1 MRKQPEVDPRKRKG
15 LIIVHT
21 GDGKG
26 KSTAAFGLAMRAAGN
41 KMNVF
46 IMQFMK
52 GPWKAGER
60 KAFDSLSPYVEIV
73 PMGDGFTW
81 DTENI
86 EQDKATARKAFELV
100 KEKLNSGKF
109 EMVIFE
115 EINYVLDYKFLPED
129 EVLETIKN
137 KPEMTHVVCTGR
149 NASEKLIEMA
159 DLVTEMKMIKH
170 PFAEQ
175 GIPAQKGI
183 EFFSEP
189 QLSPDKT
196 VLVVFC
202 NDPNGIPIEL
212 VEQLD
217 SK

>member
-1 MRKQPEVDPRKRKG
+1 MRKQPKVDPKKRKG
-15 LIIVHT
+15 LIIVNT

-52 GPWKAGER
+52 GPWKTGER
-60 KAFDSLSPYVEIV
+60 KAFDSLAPYVEVV

-86 EQDKATARKAFELV
+86 EQDKATARKAFEVV

-149 NASEKLIEMA
+149 NASKKLIEMA

-170 PFAEQ
+170 PFSEQ

-183 EFFSEP
+183 EF
-189 QLSPDKT
+189 
-196 VLVVFC
+196 
-202 NDPNGIPIEL
+202 
-212 VEQLD
+212 
-217 SK
+217 

>member
-115 EINYVLDYKFLPED
+115 EINYAVSYTHLTLP
-129 EVLETIKN
+129 TIYS
-137 KPEMTHVVCTGR
+137 V
-149 NASEKLIEMA
+149 
-159 DLVTEMKMIKH
+159 
-170 PFAEQ
+170 
-175 GIPAQKGI
+175 
-183 EFFSEP
+183 
-189 QLSPDKT
+189 
-196 VLVVFC
+196 
-202 NDPNGIPIEL
+202 
-212 VEQLD
+212 
-217 SK
+217 

>member
-100 KEKLNSGKF
+100 KEKL
-109 EMVIFE
+109 
-115 EINYVLDYKFLPED
+115 
-129 EVLETIKN
+129 
-137 KPEMTHVVCTGR
+137 
-149 NASEKLIEMA
+149 
-159 DLVTEMKMIKH
+159 KH
-170 PFAEQ
+170 T
-175 GIPAQKGI
+175 
-183 EFFSEP
+183 
-189 QLSPDKT
+189 L
-196 VLVVFC
+196 
-202 NDPNGIPIEL
+202 
-212 VEQLD
+212 
-217 SK
+217 

>member
-1 MRKQPEVDPRKRKG
+1 MRKQPKVDPKKRKG
-15 LIIVHT
+15 LIIVNT

-41 KMNVF
+41 KMKVF

-60 KAFDSLSPYVEIV
+60 KAFESLAPYVEVV

-86 EQDKATARKAFELV
+86 EQDKATARKAFEVV
-100 KEKLNSGKF
+100 KDKLNSGKF

-137 KPEMTHVVCTGR
+137 KPKMTHVVCTGR
-149 NASEKLIEMA
+149 NASKKLIEMA

-170 PFAEQ
+170 PFSEQ

-183 EFFSEP
+183 EF
-189 QLSPDKT
+189 
-196 VLVVFC
+196 
-202 NDPNGIPIEL
+202 
-212 VEQLD
+212 
-217 SK
+217 

>member
-1 MRKQPEVDPRKRKG
+1 MRKSSGADPKKRKG

-26 KSTAAFGLAMRAAGN
+26 KSTAAFGLALRAAGN

-52 GPWKAGER
+52 GQWKVGER
-60 KAFDSLSPYVEIV
+60 KAFEKLAPYVEVI

-81 DTENI
+81 DTENV
-86 EQDKATARKAFELV
+86 EQDKATARKAFEIV
-100 KEKLNSGKF
+100 KEKLLSDKYQ
-109 EMVIFE
+109 MVIFE
-115 EINYVLDYKFLPED
+115 EINYVLHYQFFPED
-129 EVLETIKN
+129 EFLELLKN

-170 PFAEQ
+170 PFKEQ

-183 EFFSEP
+183 EF
-189 QLSPDKT
+189 
-196 VLVVFC
+196 
-202 NDPNGIPIEL
+202 
-212 VEQLD
+212 
-217 SK
+217 

>member
-1 MRKQPEVDPRKRKG
+1 MRKPSGANNKKRKG
-15 LIIVHT
+15 LIIVNT

-46 IMQFMK
+46 ILQFMK
-52 GPWKAGER
+52 GQWKAGER
-60 KAFDSLSPYVEIV
+60 NSFEKLAPYVEVV

-86 EQDKATARKAFELV
+86 EQDKATARKAFEIV
-100 KEKLNSGKF
+100 KEKLNSGKYQ
-109 EMVIFE
+109 MVIFE

-149 NASEKLIEMA
+149 NASKKLIEMA

-170 PFAEQ
+170 PFEEQ

-183 EFFSEP
+183 EF
-189 QLSPDKT
+189 
-196 VLVVFC
+196 
-202 NDPNGIPIEL
+202 
-212 VEQLD
+212 
-217 SK
+217 

>member
-1 MRKQPEVDPRKRKG
+1 MRKPSGADPKKRKG
-15 LIIVHT
+15 LIIVNT
-21 GDGKG
+21 GNGKG

-52 GPWKAGER
+52 GQWKAGER
-60 KAFDSLSPYVEIV
+60 KSFEKLSPYVEVI

-81 DTENI
+81 DTNNA
-86 EQDKATARKAFELV
+86 EQDKATARKAFEIV
-100 KEKLNSGKF
+100 KEKLNSRKY

-115 EINYVLDYKFLPED
+115 EINYVLHYQFLPED
-129 EVLETIKN
+129 EFLETIKN

-149 NASEKLIEMA
+149 NAPKKLIEMA

-183 EFFSEP
+183 EF
-189 QLSPDKT
+189 
-196 VLVVFC
+196 
-202 NDPNGIPIEL
+202 
-212 VEQLD
+212 
-217 SK
+217 

>member
-1 MRKQPEVDPRKRKG
+1 MRKSSGADPKKRKG

-26 KSTAAFGLAMRAAGN
+26 KSTAAFGLALRAAGN

-52 GPWKAGER
+52 GQWKVGER
-60 KAFDSLSPYVEIV
+60 KAFEKLAPYVEVI

-81 DTENI
+81 DTENV
-86 EQDKATARKAFELV
+86 EQDKATARKAFEIV
-100 KEKLNSGKF
+100 KEKLLSDKYQ
-109 EMVIFE
+109 MVIFE
-115 EINYVLDYKFLPED
+115 EITYVLHYQFFPED
-129 EVLETIKN
+129 EFLELLKN

-170 PFAEQ
+170 PFKEQ

-183 EFFSEP
+183 EF
-189 QLSPDKT
+189 
-196 VLVVFC
+196 
-202 NDPNGIPIEL
+202 
-212 VEQLD
+212 
-217 SK
+217 

>member
-1 MRKQPEVDPRKRKG
+1 MRKQSGADPRKRKG

-21 GDGKG
+21 GEGKG

-46 IMQFMK
+46 ILQFMK
-52 GPWKAGER
+52 GQWKAGER
-60 KAFDSLSPYVEIV
+60 KSIDNLAPYIEIV
-73 PMGDGFTW
+73 PKGDGFTW

-86 EQDKATARKAFELV
+86 EQDKATARKAFEIV
-100 KEKLNSGKF
+100 KEKLNSGKYQ
-109 EMVIFE
+109 MVIFE

-129 EVLETIKN
+129 EVLEVIKN

-183 EFFSEP
+183 EF
-189 QLSPDKT
+189 
-196 VLVVFC
+196 
-202 NDPNGIPIEL
+202 
-212 VEQLD
+212 
-217 SK
+217 

>member
-1 MRKQPEVDPRKRKG
+1 MRKPTGADPRKRKG

-21 GDGKG
+21 GEGKG

-60 KAFDSLSPYVEIV
+60 KAFESLAPYVEVV

-86 EQDKATARKAFELV
+86 EQDKATARKAFDLV
-100 KEKLNSGKF
+100 KGKLNSGKF

-129 EVLETIKN
+129 EVLETIRN
-137 KPEMTHVVCTGR
+137 KPKMTHVVCTGR
-149 NASEKLIEMA
+149 NASKKMIEMA

-183 EFFSEP
+183 EF
-189 QLSPDKT
+189 
-196 VLVVFC
+196 
-202 NDPNGIPIEL
+202 
-212 VEQLD
+212 
-217 SK
+217 

>member
-1 MRKQPEVDPRKRKG
+1 MRKSSGADNKKRKG

-46 IMQFMK
+46 ILQFMK
-52 GPWKAGER
+52 GQWKTGE
-60 KAFDSLSPYVEIV
+60 KNSFEKLAPYVEVV

-86 EQDKATARKAFELV
+86 EQDKATARKAFEIV
-100 KEKLNSGKF
+100 KEKLNSGKYH
-109 EMVIFE
+109 MVIFE

-129 EVLETIKN
+129 EVLEVIKN
-137 KPEMTHVVCTGR
+137 KPKMTHVVCTGR
-149 NASEKLIEMA
+149 NASEKLIAMA

-183 EFFSEP
+183 EF
-189 QLSPDKT
+189 
-196 VLVVFC
+196 
-202 NDPNGIPIEL
+202 
-212 VEQLD
+212 
-217 SK
+217 

>member
-1 MRKQPEVDPRKRKG
+1 MRKQPKVDPKKRKG
-15 LIIVHT
+15 LIIVNT

-26 KSTAAFGLAMRAAGN
+26 KSTAAFGLAIRAAGN

-60 KAFDSLSPYVEIV
+60 KAFESLAPYVEVV

-86 EQDKATARKAFELV
+86 EQDKATARKAFEVV
-100 KEKLNSGKF
+100 KDKLNSGKF

-149 NASEKLIEMA
+149 NASKKLIEMA

-170 PFAEQ
+170 PFSEQ

-183 EFFSEP
+183 EF
-189 QLSPDKT
+189 
-196 VLVVFC
+196 
-202 NDPNGIPIEL
+202 
-212 VEQLD
+212 
-217 SK
+217 